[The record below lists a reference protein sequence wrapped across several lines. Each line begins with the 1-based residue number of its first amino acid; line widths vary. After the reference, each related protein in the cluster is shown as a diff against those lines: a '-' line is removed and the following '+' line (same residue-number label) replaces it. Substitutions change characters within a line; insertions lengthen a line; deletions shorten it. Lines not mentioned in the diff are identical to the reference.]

1 LAQSSDLRMQK
12 PYASRIYPMSFA
24 LAALFSA
31 AMIAM
36 VTHTALLESSGL
48 PLEQEPDLERI
59 AVQVQGTISFAIL
72 LNCLVLFL
80 QCFFFSKVE
89 RKSVGKATSFIVWT
103 YILSFA
109 VWLNYAMFYVL
120 AGYCP
125 WFPVTL
131 ILFAPVYL
139 LVMGLFLLRKS
150 RITLNQG
157 QEL

>member
-1 LAQSSDLRMQK
+1 MQK
-12 PYASRIYPMSFA
+12 SHGNTIYPTSFA

-36 VTHTALLESSGL
+36 VTYTALLESSGL

-59 AVQVQGTISFAIL
+59 ATHVQWTISFAIL
-72 LNCLVLFL
+72 LNCLALSL

-89 RKSVGKATSFIVWT
+89 RKSVGKATGFVIWT

-120 AGYCP
+120 AGYYP

-131 ILFAPVYL
+131 ILLAPIYL
-139 LVMGLFLLRKS
+139 LVMGLLFLRKS
-150 RITLNQG
+150 RITLNQY
-157 QEL
+157 QEP